1 MTSTKV
7 EIINYSERAF
17 AVVGEG
23 TKILKDDLKKLGGKY
38 NANLTC
44 GAGWIFSV
52 KSLDSVRSFLDM
64 KKALKIATKDFLECK
79 ESSSKPKSKR
89 TKSSSESEEDE
100 PVKPVKPVKVVKK
113 VTLKHSESESE
124 EDEPVKPVKPVKVV
138 KKVTLKDSDS
148 ESDSEEDEPVKVSIP
163 EKTSRVSYQEHTRV
177 TQELVSAKEQIKLL
191 EQSLS
196 NLQTRFLEC
205 EDSKIIYLKKY
216 KNLKAKVKQSQKECK
231 SVSTTTEFTESESVE
246 LPHEQEY
253 EDVPNRHVEG
263 SSIGK
268 ICVAM

>member
-23 TKILKDDLKKLGGKY
+23 TRILKDDLKKLGGKY
-38 NANLTC
+38 NASLTC

-89 TKSSSESEEDE
+89 TKSSSD
-100 PVKPVKPVKVVKK
+100 
-113 VTLKHSESESE
+113 SE

-163 EKTSRVSYQEHTRV
+163 EKTARVSYQEHTRV
-177 TQELVSAKEQIKLL
+177 TQELVSAKEQIRLL